1 MKNTPMTGLHY
12 FKRGLQGLRLRPLRP
27 FVVIPVAINMV
38 IYGWAMYF
46 AYGKLREWNNALLDY
61 LPDWLDFLTWLLWP
75 MFILMLLVIMAYS
88 FTILANLIASPF
100 NGLLSEK
107 TENIVLNK
115 QVPSPSR
122 LVDWLL
128 LVPRALGREVL
139 KWMYF
144 LPIIIGLLILTF
156 VPVINLI
163 TPALWFI
170 FGAWSMAVQ
179 YVDFCADNH
188 QQSFAVMKR
197 GLKKYRWAYL
207 GFGATVAAVSVI
219 PLANLLVM
227 PAAVIGGSLMWS
239 ENNLDDTSPANPQE
253 VVPR

>member
-1 MKNTPMTGLHY
+1 MKNTPITGLYY
-12 FKRGLQGLRLRPLRP
+12 FKRGLQGLRLQPMRP
-27 FVVIPVAINMV
+27 FVIIPVAINIL
-38 IYGWAMYF
+38 IYGVAMYF
-46 AYGKLREWNNALLDY
+46 AYGKLNEWNTALLDY

-75 MFILMLLVIMAYS
+75 MFILMILVVMAYS
-88 FTILANLIASPF
+88 FTLLANFIASPF
-100 NGLLSEK
+100 NGLLAEK
-107 TENIVLNK
+107 TENIMLNK
-115 QVPSPSR
+115 SVPSPAR

-128 LVPRALGREVL
+128 LVPRALGREAV

-144 LPIIIGLLILTF
+144 LPIILGLLILSF
-156 VPVINLI
+156 VPVINLV

-179 YVDFCADNH
+179 YCDFCADNH

-207 GFGATVAAVSVI
+207 GFGATVAAVSLI

-239 ENNLDDTSPANPQE
+239 ENNLDDVSPTAPQE